1 MFGLDTT
8 SEKPRPRAI
17 FWVIALSLAG
27 VLLYFSLRGVDW
39 LRVWGLLREARLE
52 LVAAAVATM
61 SIDLLLRSLRWR
73 VLLSTQQRVP
83 AAAVFWATAAG
94 YLGNSFLPARAGEFV
109 RTAIIS
115 RRSGLSKTF
124 VLTTALCERLVDGI
138 ALILIGGFVLLLLP
152 AQPGWL
158 AGAAGPLAAGGLIG
172 AAALIMVPLFET
184 FWVRLLRRMPVPNR
198 FRKRAE
204 QVLGQG
210 LLGLRSF
217 HDRGRLTE
225 YILLTAVIWFLD
237 GVTAVVGA
245 RAIGLIMPL
254 PVAFLLIAGL
264 GLGSALPSTPGYVGV
279 YQFVAVSVLTP
290 FGFSQ
295 SAAIAHILLYQAM
308 MTTVFLFWG
317 LIGLSRGAGR
327 LPEKREARL

>member
-8 SEKPRPRAI
+8 SERARPRAI
-17 FWVIALSLAG
+17 FWVVAFSLAA

-39 LRVWGLLREARLE
+39 LRVWGLLREARLA
-52 LVAAAVATM
+52 LVAAALSTISV
-61 SIDLLLRSLRWR
+61 DLLLRSLRWR

-83 AAAVFWATAAG
+83 AGAVFWATAAG
-94 YLGNSFLPARAGEFV
+94 YLGNSFLPARAGELV

-115 RRSGLSKTF
+115 RRSGLSRTF
-124 VLTTALCERLVDGI
+124 VLTTALCERIVDAI

-152 AQPGWL
+152 TQPGWL

-172 AAALIMVPLFET
+172 AAALIMVPLFEA
-184 FWVRLLRRMPVPNR
+184 FWIRLLRRMPVPNR

-204 QVLGQG
+204 EVLGQG

-217 HDRGRLTE
+217 HDRGRLTQ
-225 YILLTAVIWFLD
+225 YLFLTGVIWFLD

-245 RAIGLIMPL
+245 RAIGLTLPL
-254 PVAFLLIAGL
+254 PVAFLLLAGL

-295 SAAIAHILLYQAM
+295 SDAIAHILLYQAM
-308 MTTVFLFWG
+308 TTVVFLFWG
-317 LIGLSRGAGR
+317 LLGLSRGAGR
-327 LPEKREARL
+327 LPKNGEAKL